1 MIESRGRRDW
11 EVPVTVAE
19 LVNGGPLAGARMW
32 GTGENP
38 VRQVRIVDDLT
49 LFGSVPPHTA
59 VVLVGQAA
67 AGGWAVEM
75 AMRRAWEQAAAC
87 VIASSAGMSA
97 GSGAGLA
104 ERLGVTLIFV
114 DEDPLVTAVRVASA
128 AARPE
133 AARTQ
138 LVARCATRLAEAG
151 ASARRVLGVL
161 NSELQGNA
169 VALLDPWGSHL
180 AGRRAQGPSLAE
192 VDIPDASGGTLA
204 VLVAH
209 GSFQSPGWPSV
220 VNAVLGLAV
229 TPLVAWAATERLAAE
244 RDVALQSAL
253 ATRLLTLASSRA
265 RASVRTGDV
274 REGTGPPGTA
284 QGAMPEGEDPEASG
298 DGTLAR
304 AVALHWPV
312 GGPLTAYAIRCH
324 DTDLDDVRMVG
335 SVIAATVGPG
345 PVLRRDESWA
355 GWSAL
360 PPDRLAGRLAECL
373 AALPVPCAA
382 GVGTQVPD
390 LGVMEESLLGA
401 EAAAFVS
408 PAGVVARADRM
419 GPAKLLAAL
428 PGGVLRAPAQMILDP
443 LLSVDRDGTLLETLT
458 AVLDEG
464 GASRAAE
471 RLGIHRNTVTTR
483 LERIRAA
490 GFDVDD
496 PGTRLALH
504 LAAHV
509 LRPRPIP

>member
-1 MIESRGRRDW
+1 
-11 EVPVTVAE
+11 
-19 LVNGGPLAGARMW
+19 
-32 GTGENP
+32 
-38 VRQVRIVDDLT
+38 
-49 LFGSVPPHTA
+49 
-59 VVLVGQAA
+59 
-67 AGGWAVEM
+67 
-75 AMRRAWEQAAAC
+75 MRRAWEQAAAC

-284 QGAMPEGEDPEASG
+284 QGAMPEGRTRRRAGTERSRGRSPSTGRSAVRSPPTPSG
-298 DGTLAR
+298 
-304 AVALHWPV
+304 
-312 GGPLTAYAIRCH
+312 
-324 DTDLDDVRMVG
+324 
-335 SVIAATVGPG
+335 ATTPT
-345 PVLRRDESWA
+345 WTMC
-355 GWSAL
+355 GWSGRSSPRPWGPA
-360 PPDRLAGRLAECL
+360 PCCAVTRAGRDGRRCR
-373 AALPVPCAA
+373 PTGSRPP
-382 GVGTQVPD
+382 GR
-390 LGVMEESLLGA
+390 
-401 EAAAFVS
+401 VS
-408 PAGVVARADRM
+408 RRPAGALCGGSRHAGARPRRHGGVAARGGGRRVRLPGRVVARADRM

>member
-1 MIESRGRRDW
+1 VIESRGRPDW

-38 VRQVRIVDDLT
+38 VRQVRIVDDLAT
-49 LFGSVPPHTA
+49 LGSVPPHTA
-59 VVLVGQAA
+59 VVLVGAA
-67 AGGWAVEM
+67 SAGGWAVEM

-87 VIASSAGMSA
+87 VIASSVGMSA

-204 VLVAH
+204 VLVVH

-220 VNAVLGLAV
+220 VNAVLALAV
-229 TPLVAWAATERLAAE
+229 TPLIAWAATERLAAE
-244 RDVALQSAL
+244 RDTALQSAL
-253 ATRLLTLASSRA
+253 ATRLLALASSRVSA
-265 RASVRTGDV
+265 AGRIGDA
-274 REGTGPPGTA
+274 REGTMSHGAASGTP
-284 QGAMPEGEDPEASG
+284 PEGADPEADG

-304 AVALHWPV
+304 ATALRWPI
-312 GGPLTAYAIRCH
+312 GGPLTGYAIRPR
-324 DTDLDDVRMVG
+324 DGDLGDLQMIG
-335 SVIAATVGPG
+335 SVIAATMGPG
-345 PVLRRDESWA
+345 PLLRRGGSWA

-360 PPDRLAGRLAECL
+360 PSERLAARLTECL

-382 GVGTQVPD
+382 GIGVEVPA
-390 LGVMEESLLGA
+390 LGAMEESLLGA
-401 EAAAFVS
+401 EAAASVT
-408 PAGVVARADRM
+408 GVGMVARAEQM

-428 PGGVLRAPAQMILDP
+428 PGGGLRAPARMVLSP
-443 LLSVDRDGTLLETLT
+443 LLAVDRDGTLLETLT

-471 RLGIHRNTVTTR
+471 RLGVHRNTITTR
-483 LERIRAA
+483 LDRIRAA

-496 PGTRLALH
+496 PETRLALH

-509 LRPRPIP
+509 LRPRSAS

>member
-1 MIESRGRRDW
+1 
-11 EVPVTVAE
+11 
-19 LVNGGPLAGARMW
+19 
-32 GTGENP
+32 
-38 VRQVRIVDDLT
+38 
-49 LFGSVPPHTA
+49 
-59 VVLVGQAA
+59 
-67 AGGWAVEM
+67 
-75 AMRRAWEQAAAC
+75 
-87 VIASSAGMSA
+87 
-97 GSGAGLA
+97 
-104 ERLGVTLIFV
+104 
-114 DEDPLVTAVRVASA
+114 
-128 AARPE
+128 
-133 AARTQ
+133 
-138 LVARCATRLAEAG
+138 
-151 ASARRVLGVL
+151 VL

-204 VLVAH
+204 VLVVH

-220 VNAVLGLAV
+220 VNAVLALAV
-229 TPLVAWAATERLAAE
+229 TPLIAWAATERLAAE

-253 ATRLLTLASSRA
+253 AARLLALASSRA
-265 RASVRTGDV
+265 PASGRIGDLQ
-274 REGTGPPGTA
+274 EGAVP
-284 QGAMPEGEDPEASG
+284 QGAPQGTPPEGADLEAGG

-304 AVALHWPV
+304 AAALRWPV
-312 GGPLTAYAIRCH
+312 GGPLTAYAIRPH
-324 DTDLDDVRMVG
+324 DTDLDDLQMIG
-335 SVIAATVGPG
+335 SVTAATVGPG
-345 PVLRRDESWA
+345 PVLRREESWA

-360 PPDRLAGRLAECL
+360 PPDRLATRLAECL

-382 GVGTQVPD
+382 GVGAQVPD
-390 LGVMEESLLGA
+390 LGTMEESLLGA

-408 PAGVVARADRM
+408 PAGVVARSDRM

-428 PGGVLRAPAQMILDP
+428 PGGVLRAPAQMILEP
-443 LLSVDRDGTLLETLT
+443 LLGVDRDGTLLETLT

-471 RLGIHRNTVTTR
+471 RLGVHRNTVTTR

-509 LRPRPIP
+509 LRPRPVA

>member
-38 VRQVRIVDDLT
+38 VRQVRIVDDLAT
-49 LFGSVPPHTA
+49 LGSVPPHTA

-67 AGGWAVEM
+67 SGGWAVEM

-151 ASARRVLGVL
+151 PSARRVLGVL

-204 VLVAH
+204 ILVAH

-220 VNAVLGLAV
+220 VNAVLALAV
-229 TPLVAWAATERLAAE
+229 TPLIAWAAIERLAAE

-253 ATRLLTLASSRA
+253 ATRLLTLASSRTSPYG
-265 RASVRTGDV
+265 RIGDGG
-274 REGTGPPGTA
+274 EGAVPQGAA
-284 QGAMPEGEDPEASG
+284 QGTPPEADLEASG

-304 AVALHWPV
+304 AVALRWPV
-312 GGPLTAYAIRCH
+312 AGPLTAYAIRPH
-324 DTDLDDVRMVG
+324 DADLDDLQMIG

-345 PVLRRDESWA
+345 PVLRREESWA

-360 PPDRLAGRLAECL
+360 PPERLAIRLAECL
-373 AALPVPCAA
+373 AALPMPCAA
-382 GVGTQVPD
+382 GVGAQVPD
-390 LGVMEESLLGA
+390 LGIMDESLLGA

-428 PGGVLRAPAQMILDP
+428 PGGVLRAPAQMILGP

-471 RLGIHRNTVTTR
+471 RLGVHRNTVTTR

-509 LRPRPIP
+509 LRSRPVG